1 MGGDSKGGGPSNST
15 LQTDEGN
22 NITALTNIAQQAQGQ
37 SNQLF
42 GAAFPGFQAAENHAA
57 TLASGDP
64 SAIARAIAPATQQV
78 TQATAGAKQNILNNA
93 PAGGEKN
100 LALEQADVNQG
111 AQVGAL
117 ASQGFNNS
125 FNTLAQLSGQ
135 GVSQGQTSSGL
146 AVSGINS
153 ANSAISNL
161 FNQHQEQKGSTLGAI
176 GGAAGDA
183 TSLATALIYA

>member
-1 MGGDSKGGGPSNST
+1 
-15 LQTDEGN
+15 L
-22 NITALTNIAQQAQGQ
+22 TALANQQGANAQ
-37 SNQLF
+37 SLF
-42 GAAFPGFQAAENHAA
+42 GASFPGFVTAENQAA

-78 TQATAGAKQNILNNA
+78 TQATAGAKQNIMNNA

-100 LALEQADVNQG
+100 LALEQADVSQG

-125 FNTLAQLSGQ
+125 FNTLAQLAGQ
-135 GVSQGQTSSGL
+135 GVSQSQSGTGL
-146 AVSGINS
+146 AISGINS
-153 ANSAISNL
+153 ANSEISNL

-176 GGAAGDA
+176 GSVVGDA
-183 TSLATALIYA
+183 TSLATAFV